1 MPNFS
6 VAPMGEFLGLLFGLG
21 ILLIARSLWFPATA
35 SGLPVEQTEGS
46 TVTVVPP
53 TSSHGVPRPLRMLNL
68 RIVAAMLASGLAG
81 AVLMLIVTTS
91 IVVAVVFGLL
101 VGSLPM
107 SILTRR
113 SARIREARIASW
125 PDAVDDLASAVR
137 AGMSLPDAVA
147 ALAERG
153 PIQLRQPFA
162 TFADE
167 FRRTGA
173 FSSCLEMLRAE
184 LDDPTGDRVI
194 EALRLAREVGG
205 TELGRLLR
213 TLSNVLREDSRARAE
228 LIARQSWS
236 INAARLAVAAP
247 WVTLLML
254 SLRPGALSCYDSVQ
268 GAIVLAIAAVMSA
281 VAYAIMRR
289 IGRLPQEQRSR
300 VS

>member
-1 MPNFS
+1 
-6 VAPMGEFLGLLFGLG
+6 VVIMGELVGLLFGLG
-21 ILLIARSLWFPATA
+21 ALIIAQCLWFPVTREPAITDGGPKPSTGGEPGVGQV
-35 SGLPVEQTEGS
+35 SGGS
-46 TVTVVPP
+46 KA
-53 TSSHGVPRPLRMLNL
+53 GRLLNL
-68 RIVAAMLASGLAG
+68 RIAAAMVASGLAG

-91 IVVAVVFGLL
+91 IVVAIVFGLL
-101 VGSLPM
+101 VGSLPL
-107 SILTRR
+107 SILMRR
-113 SARIREARIASW
+113 EAKKREARIASW

-137 AGMSLPDAVA
+137 AGMSLPDALA

-153 PIQLRQPFA
+153 PTQLRQPFEAFA
-162 TFADE
+162 TE
-167 FRRTGA
+167 YRRTGA
-173 FSSCLEMLRAE
+173 FSPCLEMLRSE

-254 SLRPGALSCYDSVQ
+254 SLRPGALSCYDSTA
-268 GAIVLAIAAVMSA
+268 GAIVLAIAAVMSG
-281 VAYAIMRR
+281 VAYGTMRR

-300 VS
+300 AA

>member
-1 MPNFS
+1 
-6 VAPMGEFLGLLFGLG
+6 MGEFLGLLFGLG
-21 ILLIARSLWFPATA
+21 VLMIARSLWFPATA
-35 SGLPVEQTEGS
+35 SRTPVVQADVS
-46 TVTVVPP
+46 TMQRVTPKP
-53 TSSHGVPRPLRMLNL
+53 SLAMSSPLKMFNL
-68 RIVAAMLASGLAG
+68 RIAVAMLASGLAG

-91 IVVAVVFGLL
+91 TVVAIVFGLL

-107 SILTRR
+107 SILMRR
-113 SARIREARIASW
+113 STKNREARIASW

-153 PIQLRQPFA
+153 PIHLRHPFA
-162 TFADE
+162 AFADE
-167 FRRTGA
+167 YRRTGA

-268 GAIVLAIAAVMSA
+268 GAMVLGVAAVMSG

-300 VS
+300 AS